1 MTGRIAFL
9 LESGKGLLSGA
20 HPPNVSVGVRYD
32 MEGSLL
38 GGSDA
43 VIEGL
48 QSGLGLIKIVLDLL
62 LRDIGG
68 YLSSSLAIHLVDGLF
83 KLSFFLIK
91 SLIVTMNSFHPLGKS
106 LISLLSLDSELIHTE
121 NNIIRL
127 SIEMIVI

>member
-1 MTGRIAFL
+1 MLG
-9 LESGKGLLSGA
+9 GA
-20 HPPNVSVGVRYD
+20 HPPNISVGMWYD
-32 MEGSLL
+32 MKGSLL

-43 VIEGL
+43 LIKCL
-48 QSGLGLIKIVLDLL
+48 QSGLGLIKIDLDLL

-68 YLSSSLAIHLVDGLF
+68 YLSSSLAIHLVDGLL